1 MEWVKYNTLF
11 YKFNDEKKLDKFM
24 FSIKDKLVKAGK
36 TTKDQVFF
44 FKTYFEK
51 LGNFKSDFELNFHC
65 EAAKKKF

>member
-1 MEWVKYNTLF
+1 
-11 YKFNDEKKLDKFM
+11 M

-36 TTKDQVFF
+36 TTKDEVFF